1 MTSSVKRCS
10 ICETSDMAFSHFMN
24 EVQLSTSRGT
34 IGWVRVSMEEKFTVG
49 FLTWPRLVV
58 MRITPFCAP
67 IP

>member
-10 ICETSDMAFSHFMN
+10 ILDTSDIAFSHFMN

-34 IGWVRVSMEEKFTVG
+34 MGWVRVSMEEKFTVG
-49 FLTWPRLVV
+49 FLIWPLLVV
-58 MRITPFCAP
+58 MRITPFWAP